1 MSRHRMPSR
10 LLRSQLALISAG
22 VALCLVASVATALVG
37 MGPTA
42 QSASVSAAQV
52 ALPSP
57 SDPTILPLEQHPS
70 PSPSVTASQAPAARP
85 GTAPAAATAN
95 AVAPLTNLVM
105 PDLLVTG
112 TKSLSTDELQALSKL
127 TGVTVAL
134 PVSVGAVQL
143 PGGKVTAL
151 GVDPSTF
158 REVTPH
164 ATGASDPLWASVA
177 RGEALV
183 TYDTAK
189 AQALELGA
197 IVPVGAPSGI
207 QQVRLG
213 SFADIR
219 MAGIGT
225 VVSGAAGAALGLTP
239 NAGIVLAA
247 PSRDAVGFQ
256 QQVAALVKADG
267 ATVTLLRPIL
277 PSTSGSGATMSKALY
292 QKAAATCPGMPWS
305 VLAAIGGIESDHG
318 ADTGVSSAG
327 AEGPMQFLPT
337 TFGAYATDGDG
348 DGKAL
353 IDDPADAA
361 FTAAKMLCRN
371 GAGSGPTGVQRAVFA
386 YNHATW
392 YVDAVVALAARYA
405 GQ

>member
-42 QSASVSAAQV
+42 QSASVAAAQA

-57 SDPTILPLEQHPS
+57 SDPTILPLEQHAS
-70 PSPSVTASQAPAARP
+70 PSPSVTASPAPAARP
-85 GTAPAAATAN
+85 GTAPAAATTN
-95 AVAPLTNLVM
+95 AVAPLANLVV

-112 TKSLSTDELQALSKL
+112 TKSFSTDELQALSKL
-127 TGVTVAL
+127 TGVTVAM
-134 PVSVGAVQL
+134 PVAVGAVQL

-189 AQALELGA
+189 AQALALGA
-197 IVPVGAPSGI
+197 TVPVGAPSGI

-225 VVSGAAGAALGLTP
+225 VVSGAAGTALGLTP

-277 PSTSGSGATMSKALY
+277 PSTSGGGATMSKGLY

-371 GAGSGPTGVQRAVFA
+371 GA
-386 YNHATW
+386 
-392 YVDAVVALAARYA
+392 
-405 GQ
+405 

>member
-10 LLRSQLALISAG
+10 LLRSQLALVSGG

-37 MGPTA
+37 MGPSA
-42 QSASVSAAQV
+42 QSASVAAMQQS
-52 ALPSP
+52 LPSP
-57 SDPTILPLEQHPS
+57 SDPTILPLEQQRTPS
-70 PSPSVTASQAPAARP
+70 PTVTARSTPSAKA
-85 GTAPAAATAN
+85 GSAPAAAAN
-95 AVAPLTNLVM
+95 PAVAPLANLVV

-112 TKSLSTDELQALSKL
+112 TKSFSTDELQALSKL

-134 PVSVGAVQL
+134 PVAVGSVQL

-151 GVDPSTF
+151 GVDPSDF
-158 REVTPH
+158 RQVTPH

-183 TYDTAK
+183 TYDVAK
-189 AQALELGA
+189 AQALKLGDT
-197 IVPVGAPSGI
+197 VPVGAPSGV
-207 QQVRLG
+207 QQVRFG

-225 VVSGAAGAALGLTP
+225 VVSTAEGTALGLTP
-239 NAGIVLAA
+239 NAGMVLAA

-277 PSTSGSGATMSKALY
+277 PSGTSSRATMSKTLY
-292 QKAAATCPGMPWS
+292 QKASATCPGMPWS

-337 TFGAYATDGDG
+337 TFEAYATDGDG

-371 GAGSGPTGVQRAVFA
+371 GAGSGPAGVQRAVFA

-392 YVDAVVALAARYA
+392 YVDAVLALAARYA